1 LSESKRGATRET
13 NVAVIGGGPAGATC
27 ALALARGGISVTL
40 VHWDG
45 YACSGIELVSGRA
58 RQMLEQDSPGLFH
71 RLPWAEIRE
80 TVSLWDAP
88 DPVTMNAMF
97 DPWGPG
103 VALERSLLDQSLRH
117 LAHAAGASI
126 VADTKATHIERSGE
140 GWRLLLRSGETG
152 SNLLNSRFVVIATG
166 RVAGSLVGRPPAPE
180 SSHISLMMPL
190 AGQGGVDQ
198 GHTLYIESADNGW
211 WYALPAIGGGYFAGF
226 CTRREEIK
234 KRQGSL
240 REFFIQELCRTRLLS
255 PLLPGAA
262 DNRITGRTA
271 DASPFTGAAGN
282 GWIAIGDAAYAPDPL
297 SGTGIERAIESAR
310 LGAGALLEVMEG
322 GRASARFAEYEDK
335 IREGAD
341 RHGRTAAYHYGRL

>member
-1 LSESKRGATRET
+1 LGDSDRGAPRET
-13 NVAVIGGGPAGATC
+13 DITVIGGGPAGATC
-27 ALALARGGISVTL
+27 ALALARSGISVTL

-45 YACSGIELVSGRA
+45 YAPGGIELVSGCA
-58 RQMLEQDSPGLFH
+58 RQMLEQDSPGLFR
-71 RLPWAEIRE
+71 RLLGVEICQ
-80 TVSLWDAP
+80 TVSLWDTP
-88 DPVTMNAMF
+88 EPVTLNAMF
-97 DPWGPG
+97 NPWGPG

-117 LAHAAGASI
+117 LARAAGASI
-126 VADTKATHIERSGE
+126 AADTKATHIERSSQ

-152 SNLLNSRFVVIATG
+152 SSLLNSRFVVIATG
-166 RVAGSLVGRPPAPE
+166 RAAGGLVERPPAPE
-180 SSHISLMMPL
+180 PSRIALMMPL
-190 AGQGGVDQ
+190 AGRGGGDQ

-211 WYALPAIGGGYFAGF
+211 WYALPAICGEYFAGF
-226 CTRREEIK
+226 CTRRGEVK

-240 REFFIQELCRTRLLS
+240 REFFIQELRRTRLLS

-271 DASPFTGAAGN
+271 DASPFTGAAGD

-297 SGTGIERAIESAR
+297 SGMGIERAIESAR

-322 GRASARFAEYEDK
+322 GGASARFAEYEDK